1 MIRSIIAVLAAA
13 YLLPAAANPQ
23 THTGAMPHVVVYK
36 ARSKYRNLVPV
47 QLSADKK
54 TITSYPAPADVM
66 TGNGYAVPIAL
77 HKGYFLDKRG
87 VNLNTAFISLT
98 YAQYSKLKDV
108 PAPEELYK
116 MIVDKAP
123 IRELCDCGIKQD
135 GKNTVKQLNELI
147 DTQQLKKKCKT
158 AK

>member
-13 YLLPAAANPQ
+13 YLFPAAANAQ
-23 THTGAMPHVVVYK
+23 TRNGAMPHVVVYK
-36 ARSKYRNLVPV
+36 AKSKYRNLVPV

-54 TITSYPAPADVM
+54 TITSYPAPADVT
-66 TGNGYAVPIAL
+66 TGNGYALPVAL

-135 GKNTVKQLNELI
+135 GKNTVKQLNDLI